1 MAKARSLLS
10 LESCPKLGPM
20 VRTSRTFNCTGRAP
34 ERRRI
39 ARFFASSNELFPVIT
54 ALPPVM
60 ASFTTGAV
68 STSPSRVMEIL
79 CPTLAAVKSANFL
92 APSSVNSMAT
102 TFLPLLSFCSLA
114 FFKSLPVIRVVPDSS
129 LNSITAVLPM
139 VSMAFSGFFS
149 PGNSTI
155 IRRDPSFC
163 TIGSVNP
170 ISLIRRSTI
179 VTARFTESS
188 VTGASGVSW
197 ASSTI

>member
-1 MAKARSLLS
+1 
-10 LESCPKLGPM
+10 
-20 VRTSRTFNCTGRAP
+20 
-34 ERRRI
+34 
-39 ARFFASSNELFPVIT
+39 
-54 ALPPVM
+54 M

-102 TFLPLLSFCSLA
+102 TFLPPLSFCSLA

-163 TIGSVNP
+163 TIGSVKP

-197 ASSTI
+197 ASSTIWVPPCKSKPCLIDSASGRMQVTKTPIIIMTAPKNLSIFFWRNKAPPLRVFTIHE